1 MVRNSQATKLDMFS
15 MKTSNRP
22 RNVFSSLTNQDASA
36 TIKNHSRLISGK
48 LKMNWFKLDMRN
60 KEITSLNSSTLSRIK
75 ANKDK
80 QLDKVV
86 SKWVNNNLTT
96 TSHNLVNL
104 MMVSKTKEV
113 EWEEAEAC
121 VDVEEAAKIEAAA
134 NTGIRIMANSNS
146 SKNHMARKC
155 QVSIIC
161 NQEWTTANKWQVT
174 NHRTWC
180 HNNNS
185 NSLKWWII
193 NRCRCNNK
201 ELCSFHRSTQMISIN
216 FKVMK
221 ETTLLETTSTCLSCK
236 PLVKNLPQPLLV
248 CFLMS
253 QLLISSFC
261 LLKTNTS
268 FQRLA
273 KLMNFSFRASNNN
286 SRPKCSNMLNQ
297 STNEVED
304 ATAINIFIRTGQL

>member
-1 MVRNSQATKLDMFS
+1 MLNSSLKMSLNKKLKRNSVRLVTFSLSNSRTLRLHSMVRNSQATKLDMFS

-113 EWEEAEAC
+113 E
-121 VDVEEAAKIEAAA
+121 
-134 NTGIRIMANSNS
+134 
-146 SKNHMARKC
+146 
-155 QVSIIC
+155 
-161 NQEWTTANKWQVT
+161 
-174 NHRTWC
+174 
-180 HNNNS
+180 
-185 NSLKWWII
+185 
-193 NRCRCNNK
+193 
-201 ELCSFHRSTQMISIN
+201 
-216 FKVMK
+216 
-221 ETTLLETTSTCLSCK
+221 
-236 PLVKNLPQPLLV
+236 
-248 CFLMS
+248 
-253 QLLISSFC
+253 
-261 LLKTNTS
+261 
-268 FQRLA
+268 
-273 KLMNFSFRASNNN
+273 
-286 SRPKCSNMLNQ
+286 
-297 STNEVED
+297 
-304 ATAINIFIRTGQL
+304 